1 MGLLKNV
8 GAGFGF
14 PEALPETRYGAFFNS
29 AIFVFTRMSVF
40 PQRECGMH
48 RKPAVPSGAAEKA
61 KEKSMKL
68 PFIEAGEIVN
78 THGVRG
84 EVKLLPWLDSPES
97 MCAFHRCRIGK
108 QDYSILSCRVQN
120 TCNLMRLEGVDTM
133 EKAQALRGKTVEI
146 YREDVEDGVIFAAE
160 LIGMQVYSQGNL
172 IGELTQVLDYPGNQV
187 YVVKG
192 EREYMIPAVKAFIL
206 STDLEKNEMQVTLL
220 EGMQTDAD

>member
-1 MGLLKNV
+1 
-8 GAGFGF
+8 
-14 PEALPETRYGAFFNS
+14 
-29 AIFVFTRMSVF
+29 
-40 PQRECGMH
+40 
-48 RKPAVPSGAAEKA
+48 
-61 KEKSMKL
+61 MKL

-206 STDLEKNEMQVTLL
+206 STDLEKNEMQVILL

>member
-1 MGLLKNV
+1 
-8 GAGFGF
+8 
-14 PEALPETRYGAFFNS
+14 
-29 AIFVFTRMSVF
+29 
-40 PQRECGMH
+40 
-48 RKPAVPSGAAEKA
+48 
-61 KEKSMKL
+61 MKL

-84 EVKLLPWLDSPES
+84 EVKLLPWLDSQES

>member
-1 MGLLKNV
+1 
-8 GAGFGF
+8 
-14 PEALPETRYGAFFNS
+14 
-29 AIFVFTRMSVF
+29 
-40 PQRECGMH
+40 
-48 RKPAVPSGAAEKA
+48 
-61 KEKSMKL
+61 MKL

-84 EVKLLPWLDSPES
+84 EVKLLPWLDRPES

>member
-1 MGLLKNV
+1 
-8 GAGFGF
+8 
-14 PEALPETRYGAFFNS
+14 
-29 AIFVFTRMSVF
+29 
-40 PQRECGMH
+40 
-48 RKPAVPSGAAEKA
+48 
-61 KEKSMKL
+61 MKL

-206 STDLEKNEMQVTLL
+206 STDLGKNEMQVTLL

>member
-1 MGLLKNV
+1 
-8 GAGFGF
+8 
-14 PEALPETRYGAFFNS
+14 
-29 AIFVFTRMSVF
+29 
-40 PQRECGMH
+40 
-48 RKPAVPSGAAEKA
+48 
-61 KEKSMKL
+61 MKL

-97 MCAFHRCRIGK
+97 MCAFQRCRIGK

-120 TCNLMRLEGVDTM
+120 TCNLMRLEEVDTM

-172 IGELTQVLDYPGNQV
+172 IGELIQVLDYPGNQV

>member
-1 MGLLKNV
+1 
-8 GAGFGF
+8 
-14 PEALPETRYGAFFNS
+14 
-29 AIFVFTRMSVF
+29 
-40 PQRECGMH
+40 
-48 RKPAVPSGAAEKA
+48 
-61 KEKSMKL
+61 MKL

-84 EVKLLPWLDSPES
+84 EVKLLPWLDGPES

>member
-1 MGLLKNV
+1 
-8 GAGFGF
+8 
-14 PEALPETRYGAFFNS
+14 
-29 AIFVFTRMSVF
+29 
-40 PQRECGMH
+40 
-48 RKPAVPSGAAEKA
+48 
-61 KEKSMKL
+61 MKL

-133 EKAQALRGKTVEI
+133 EKAQAFRGKTVEI

-172 IGELTQVLDYPGNQV
+172 IGELIQVLDYPGNQV

>member
-1 MGLLKNV
+1 
-8 GAGFGF
+8 
-14 PEALPETRYGAFFNS
+14 
-29 AIFVFTRMSVF
+29 
-40 PQRECGMH
+40 
-48 RKPAVPSGAAEKA
+48 
-61 KEKSMKL
+61 MKL

-108 QDYSILSCRVQN
+108 QDYSILSCRVQT

>member
-1 MGLLKNV
+1 
-8 GAGFGF
+8 
-14 PEALPETRYGAFFNS
+14 
-29 AIFVFTRMSVF
+29 
-40 PQRECGMH
+40 
-48 RKPAVPSGAAEKA
+48 
-61 KEKSMKL
+61 MKL

-97 MCAFHRCRIGK
+97 MCAFHRCRISK